1 MSFQDF
7 KNINKLINDIVG
19 LDTKQ
24 GENLSLAIKNY
35 FDTKPINVKL
45 VGQNNI
51 SFNIKSIDK
60 HRVAAKEAMKRFTE
74 KLKEDTRLLKEKGEF
89 CGIGGWDT

>member
-1 MSFQDF
+1 MSFQDY
-7 KNINKLINDIVG
+7 KKINKLINDIVG

-24 GENLSLAIKNY
+24 GQNLSLAVKNY

-45 VGQNNI
+45 VGQENM
-51 SFNIKSIDK
+51 SFNIKSIEK
-60 HRVAAKEAMKRFTE
+60 HSIKAEEAMRRYTQ

>member
-1 MSFQDF
+1 MSFQDY
-7 KNINKLINDIVG
+7 KKINKLINDIVG

-24 GENLSLAIKNY
+24 GQNLSLAVKNY

-45 VGQNNI
+45 VGQKNM
-51 SFNIKSIDK
+51 SFNIKSIEK
-60 HRVAAKEAMKRFTE
+60 HSIKAEEAMRRYTQ